1 MPISDPIAVSDIKN
15 NQASAVAAWNALSSG
30 NKTFANWKSI
40 FVDGMMANNTGTLRV
55 APSGDPTLASV
66 PPPPAP

>member
-1 MPISDPIAVSDIKN
+1 MSDPIAVSDIKD

-30 NKTFANWKSI
+30 SKTFTKWKSI

-55 APSGDPTLASV
+55 APSGDPTLAGI
-66 PPPPAP
+66 PPPPTP